1 MKSKIYNHQFILRPG
16 RLIVIFLLLL
26 SLTLFQGCKSY
37 YKVQTINKVT
47 KQKIKKYDSLN
58 KYLILH
64 QADSAWHLA
73 DPGYNDNII
82 YGKLC
87 NLSDDHLKY
96 LTTSSDP
103 EEGNRYKKNKKIDE
117 SAVLTEVHLYLN
129 QKDTL
134 VPKFAA
140 GDSVRIAYSAIQKA
154 DEYNKNKGRTLA
166 SWLVPGI
173 GVPLL
178 IGGIVA
184 ILAVTTMNNITISG
198 L

>member
-1 MKSKIYNHQFILRPG
+1 MKSQVYNHQFLLSPG
-16 RLIVIFLLLL
+16 RLIAIFLLLL
-26 SLTLFQGCKSY
+26 SMTLFQGCKFY

-47 KQKIKKYDSLN
+47 MQKIKKYDSLN

-64 QADSAWHLA
+64 QADSAWHLS
-73 DPGYNDNII
+73 DPGYNDNMV

-87 NLSDDHLKY
+87 NLPDDHLKY

-103 EEGNRYKKNKKIDE
+103 EEGNRYKKNKKNDE
-117 SAVLTEVHLYLN
+117 SAVLTEVHLYLKL
-129 QKDTL
+129 KDTL

-140 GDSVRIAYSAIQKA
+140 GDSVRITYSAIQKA
-154 DEYNKNKGRTLA
+154 DEYNKNKARTLA
-166 SWLVPGI
+166 SWLMPGI

-184 ILAVTTMNNITISG
+184 ILYVVAINNINISAF
-198 L
+198 